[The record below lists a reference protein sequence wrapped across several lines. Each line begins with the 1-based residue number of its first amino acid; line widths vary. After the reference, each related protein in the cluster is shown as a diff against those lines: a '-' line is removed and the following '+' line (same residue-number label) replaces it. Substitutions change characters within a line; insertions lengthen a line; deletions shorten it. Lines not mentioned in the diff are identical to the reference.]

1 MKRIALVDNATL
13 TAAQRLLGDIKVKNL
28 YNIDGDIEAFENLAQ
43 AILFFDEVCCIDDYK
58 PAFRGSRAHR
68 FDFVTFLPQENLDH
82 ANQLQLAQSSTK
94 DVLLRVK

>member
-13 TAAQRLLGDIKVKNL
+13 TAAQRLLGDIEVKNL

-58 PAFRGSRAHR
+58 PAFRNSRAHR
-68 FDFVTFLPQENLDH
+68 
-82 ANQLQLAQSSTK
+82 
-94 DVLLRVK
+94 